1 MIDAE
6 LPFAGHPT
14 IGTAC
19 YALGSLAKG
28 AARGRLH
35 IPAGTVEAEFAD
47 SVAKAAIP
55 HNVHLHTEAPFSVA
69 EIEALQPRLQGRGVR
84 SIDTVSPVLGMNF
97 VCVELENLE
106 TLALVECTGKKAPAK
121 LDREWNVG
129 FVGALFYVKTGEED
143 GGKKVKLRTRMI
155 EGNLEDPATGSA
167 SCALSAFLSLKG
179 REKQVA
185 YELTQGVEMGRQSDI
200 GISVTLNDGLD
211 GGERLVMSGSSVK
224 VMEGKMDY
232 E

>member
-28 AARGRLH
+28 AAKGRLH

-47 SVAKAAIP
+47 DVAKAAIP
-55 HNVHLHTEAPFSVA
+55 HNVHLHTESPFSIA
-69 EIEALQPRLQGRGVR
+69 DIEALQPRLQGRGVR
-84 SIDTVSPVLGMNF
+84 SIDIVSPVLGMNF
-97 VCVELENLE
+97 VCVELEDLE
-106 TLALVECTGKKAPAK
+106 TLALVECTGKRPSAK

-129 FVGALFYVKTGEED
+129 FVGALFYVKTGEDD
-143 GGKKVKLRTRMI
+143 GGKRVKLRTRMI
-155 EGNLEDPATGSA
+155 EGAMEDPATGSA

-179 REKQVA
+179 REKQIA

-211 GGERLVMSGSSVK
+211 GVERLVMSGSSVK
-224 VMEGKMDY
+224 VMEGKVDY